1 MGQYYKPTIL
11 TKRNGIHGW
20 WYSHECAQIT
30 EFPHGT
36 FLMGSGLKLME
47 HSWRKNPFVSQVVE
61 YLYNNPQRLVWAGDY
76 AEPET
81 KRKNNVYF
89 RCADNKKIAPKGIF
103 KKVGD
108 DEGIV
113 CDEANL
119 AIRYIVNHSKN
130 QYVDL
135 NSLPKDKDGW
145 QIHALPLLTAEG
157 NGQGGG
163 DYWGADQST
172 VGTWARDLISS
183 CSIAEDIP
191 HGFKKISPKFK
202 EKR

>member
-1 MGQYYKPTIL
+1 
-11 TKRNGIHGW
+11 
-20 WYSHECAQIT
+20 
-30 EFPHGT
+30 
-36 FLMGSGLKLME
+36 
-47 HSWRKNPFVSQVVE
+47 VE

-145 QIHALPLLTAEG
+145 QIHALPLLTLKAMGKVVATIGEPISLPWG
-157 NGQGGG
+157 HGQE
-163 DYWGADQST
+163 T
-172 VGTWARDLISS
+172 
-183 CSIAEDIP
+183 
-191 HGFKKISPKFK
+191 
-202 EKR
+202 